1 MRDIQ
6 MVLECW
12 GGWAASGHSGINYS
26 PIAAGFKGLL
36 PSTSKSR
43 LSCCDND
50 GIAVDSAVGR
60 LIKSGR
66 TDEFELIELH
76 YIHDISKSE
85 IARKKKC
92 SEGKIRQNL
101 MVAETFVEA
110 CLIMAEVTLEM
121 DVWTHKETPTEKV
134 A

>member
-36 PSTSKSR
+36 PPTSKSR

-50 GIAVDSAVGR
+50 GIAVDGAVGR
-60 LIKSGR
+60 LIKAGR
-66 TDEFELIELH
+66 QDEFELIELH
-76 YIHDISKSE
+76 YIHNISKSE
-85 IARKKKC
+85 IARQKKC

-101 MVAETFVEA
+101 MIAETFVEA
-110 CLIMAEVTLEM
+110 CLIMAGVTLEM
-121 DVWTHKETPTEKV
+121 DT
-134 A
+134 

>member
-6 MVLECW
+6 MVLERW
-12 GGWAASGHSGINYS
+12 GGWAANGNSSINYS

-36 PSTSKSR
+36 PYTSKSR
-43 LSCCDND
+43 PSCCDND
-50 GIAVDSAVGR
+50 GIAVDGAVGQ

-76 YIHDISKSE
+76 YIHDISKSD

-110 CLIMAEVTLEM
+110 CLIMAGVTLEM
-121 DVWTHKETPTEKV
+121 DAWTHKATPTGKV

>member
-1 MRDIQ
+1 M
-6 MVLECW
+6 
-12 GGWAASGHSGINYS
+12 
-26 PIAAGFKGLL
+26 
-36 PSTSKSR
+36 
-43 LSCCDND
+43 
-50 GIAVDSAVGR
+50 
-60 LIKSGR
+60 
-66 TDEFELIELH
+66 ELH

-121 DVWTHKETPTEKV
+121 DAWAHKEIPTEKV

>member
-1 MRDIQ
+1 
-6 MVLECW
+6 
-12 GGWAASGHSGINYS
+12 
-26 PIAAGFKGLL
+26 
-36 PSTSKSR
+36 
-43 LSCCDND
+43 
-50 GIAVDSAVGR
+50 
-60 LIKSGR
+60 KSGR

-110 CLIMAEVTLEM
+110 CLVMAEVTLEM
-121 DVWTHKETPTEKV
+121 DAWTHKETPTEKV

>member
-12 GGWAASGHSGINYS
+12 GGWAASGNSCINYS

-36 PSTSKSR
+36 PYTSKSR

-66 TDEFELIELH
+66 IDEFELIELH
-76 YIHDISKSE
+76 YIHDISKSD

-101 MVAETFVEA
+101 MVAETFIEA
-110 CLIMAEVTLEM
+110 CLIMADVTLEM
-121 DVWTHKETPTEKV
+121 DAWTHKAAPAKKV